1 MIALLSY
8 RAIHIE
14 RGGSADLSTG
24 LGRLGETAPRCRPYV
39 GRRDRGAGFATSGQ
53 TFGICCHSGESRRR
67 DFLRCCADILLG
79 GKRRRSRCSRRLG
92 QRDDNGQRH
101 AVGIVPAAFSSPSAD
116 RYGTLGRASP
126 FIWVRPPAYSPCP
139 PRSGPRAPA
148 PSWGFSLLLG
158 SATWTLAC
166 FPPTMA
172 IGAARLLASALSGGR
187 CIPERY
193 PPGAVS
199 NSTVDRSRISSR
211 SPMPRPIR
219 TEA

>member
-139 PRSGPRAPA
+139 PGAGREPQRRA
-148 PSWGFSLLLG
+148 
-158 SATWTLAC
+158 
-166 FPPTMA
+166 
-172 IGAARLLASALSGGR
+172 GAFLFCSAL
-187 CIPERY
+187 
-193 PPGAVS
+193 PPGRWHVS
-199 NSTVDRSRISSR
+199 CPPWRSA
-211 SPMPRPIR
+211 RPVS
-219 TEA
+219 